1 LLIDQQG
8 VIRVHHIG
16 DLNPRVWDSKFAPLY
31 NELMAQQS
39 LQFTP
44 RQTESQP

>member
-1 LLIDQQG
+1 
-8 VIRVHHIG
+8 
-16 DLNPRVWDSKFAPLY
+16 VWDSKFAPLY
-31 NELMAQQS
+31 NQLMAQHS